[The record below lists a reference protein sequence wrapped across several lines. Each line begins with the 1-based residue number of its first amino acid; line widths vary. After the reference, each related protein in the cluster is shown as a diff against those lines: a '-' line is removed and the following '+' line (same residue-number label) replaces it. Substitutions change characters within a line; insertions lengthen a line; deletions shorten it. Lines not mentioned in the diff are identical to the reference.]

1 MVSRRRIAIGLGAC
15 ALAAPFLSWA
25 QQPRRIPLVGVLS
38 PGWPPPSPPLV
49 AVGALQRGLRDSGY
63 VEGQTVALEY
73 RYASGEPGTLPGL
86 ALELVKLNA
95 DVLVAIGSP
104 SLYAARSV
112 AGALPIVAIDLES
125 DPVASGLVA
134 SLAKPGG
141 AITGLF
147 LDFADMTGKWLE
159 LLAEI
164 VPGVR
169 SAAVLW
175 DATTGLFQLQAI
187 TAAAKKRSMDLEV
200 VKFQRAADIDA
211 VLASAMKRRPAA
223 LVQLSSPVVFL
234 ESARVAKFTQ
244 ANRLPAISMFTAFP
258 EAGGLMSFGPNL
270 PVFFRRSGL
279 LVDKI
284 LRGAKPAEIPLE
296 RPTTFE
302 LVVNMKTAKALGIKT
317 PQSILVR
324 ADKVIE

>member
-1 MVSRRRIAIGLGAC
+1 MVSRRRIAIALGAG
-15 ALAAPFLSWA
+15 ALAAPLVSLA
-25 QQPRRIPLVGVLS
+25 QLAKKLPLVGVLS

-49 AVGALQRGLRDSGY
+49 AVGALRQGLRDSGR
-63 VEGQTVALEY
+63 VEGQSVALEF
-73 RYASGEPGTLPGL
+73 RYGAGKPESLPSL
-86 ALELVKLNA
+86 ALDLVRRPV

-104 SLYAARSV
+104 SLNAARSV
-112 AGALPIVAIDLES
+112 AGAPPIVAIDLES

-141 AITGLF
+141 GITGLF

-159 LLAEI
+159 LLSEAAPE
-164 VPGVR
+164 VR

-175 DATTGLFQLQAI
+175 DATTGPFQLQAI
-187 TAAAKKRSMDLEV
+187 ISAAKARSMDLEV
-200 VKFQRAADIDA
+200 LEFRRAAEIEA
-211 VLASAMKRRPAA
+211 VLASAMERRLAA
-223 LVQLSSPVVFL
+223 LILLSSPVVFL
-234 ESARVAKFTQ
+234 ESARIAQFTQ

-258 EAGGLMSFGPNL
+258 DAGGLMSFGPNL
-270 PVFFRRSGL
+270 PIFFRRSGL

-284 LRGAKPAEIPLE
+284 LRGVKPAEIPLE

-302 LVVNMKTAKALGIKT
+302 LVVNMRTAKALGIRA

-324 ADKVIE
+324 ADRVID

>member
-1 MVSRRRIAIGLGAC
+1 MVSRRRIVIALGAS
-15 ALAAPFLSWA
+15 ALAAPLVSLA
-25 QQPRRIPLVGVLS
+25 QQPKRVPLVGVLS

-49 AVGALQRGLRDSGY
+49 AIGSLQQGLRDSGY

-73 RYASGEPGTLPGL
+73 RYASGKPETLAGL
-86 ALELVKLNA
+86 TLELVKLNA

-104 SLYAARSV
+104 SLYAAKSV
-112 AGALPIVAIDLES
+112 AAALPIVAIDLES

-141 AITGLF
+141 TITGLF

-159 LLAEI
+159 LLTEAL
-164 VPGVR
+164 PGVR

-175 DATTGLFQLQAI
+175 DATTGQFQLQAI

-200 VKFQRAADIDA
+200 LKFQQAADIDA

-234 ESARVAKFTQ
+234 ESARVANFTQ
-244 ANRLPAISMFTAFP
+244 AHRLPAISMFSAFP
-258 EAGGLMSFGPNL
+258 QAGGLMSFGPNL
-270 PVFFRRSGL
+270 PTFFRRSGL

-284 LRGAKPAEIPLE
+284 LRGARPAEIPLE

-302 LVVNMKTAKALGIKT
+302 LVVNIRTAKALGLKV

-324 ADKVIE
+324 AERLIE